1 MCEGPSTASTGE
13 FSHAPGTGAD
23 AAGDLLAQ
31 LYTEHRE
38 SLTRY
43 AQSLNRSEDE
53 ASEVVQ
59 DVLARV
65 AEKRAVLA
73 RQRNPVAFLFRAVRN
88 RALNRMRSEKVL
100 NREIERYAADVRAS
114 CRVARNDGETSLLV
128 QDIELWSAAIVERLP
143 EKQRDV
149 FRLVRF
155 CGMSYA
161 AVARLLDVRFS
172 TVNTHFCRATETIA
186 SELSKLG
193 LIDGSVRPPVTRL
206 AAQARTKM
214 KTRVHNRRSGR
225 VI

>member
-1 MCEGPSTASTGE
+1 MRDDPSTASTGE
-13 FSHAPGTGAD
+13 LAHVPRSGAD
-23 AAGDLLAQ
+23 APGDLLAQ
-31 LYTEHRE
+31 LYRDHRE

-59 DVLARV
+59 DVFARAAEDRV
-65 AEKRAVLA
+65 ALE

-88 RALNRMRSEKVL
+88 RALNRMRSERVV
-100 NREIERYAADVRAS
+100 NREIQRYAADVRAS
-114 CRVARNDGETSLLV
+114 CRVARNEGETSLFV
-128 QDIELWSAAIVERLP
+128 EDIESWSATIVEQLP

-161 AVARLLDVRFS
+161 AVARLLEVSFS

-193 LIDGSVRPPVTRL
+193 LIDGSVRPPATRL